1 MKICPKCKVPQ
12 DEANFHKSSSW
23 CKLCKS
29 LKYRAEYKSAP
40 LSERPARNIEREREL
55 NNARCKRYR
64 KVRPER
70 ERARGLV
77 NAALKFGR
85 LVRPNRCMMCTQDKR
100 LEAHHD
106 DYSKPLVVRWLCKQ
120 CHESWHINNT
130 PKY

>member
-1 MKICPKCKVPQ
+1 MQDAKDTVRYALKGNVPG
-12 DEANFHKSSSW
+12 
-23 CKLCKS
+23 
-29 LKYRAEYKSAP
+29 
-40 LSERPARNIEREREL
+40 
-55 NNARCKRYR
+55 
-64 KVRPER
+64 
-70 ERARGLV
+70 GLV

-100 LEAHHD
+100 SEAHHD